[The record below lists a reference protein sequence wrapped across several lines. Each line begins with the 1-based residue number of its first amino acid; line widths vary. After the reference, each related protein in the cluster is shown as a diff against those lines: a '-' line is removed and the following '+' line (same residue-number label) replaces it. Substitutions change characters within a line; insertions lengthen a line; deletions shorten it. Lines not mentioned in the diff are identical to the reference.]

1 MSVLFIG
8 SLELPDQS
16 ANATRIINLAKL
28 FNSCGKK
35 VFLMGTRFHSEVIL
49 QGKYEGFNYS
59 HVDATNYLS
68 ISKIKRMKYLE
79 KLWINTLEKFWEKE
93 HFDIIVVSDFI
104 NQNNS
109 FIIKFARKRN
119 VAIVYNSVEW
129 YQKNNEVFVGIGGK
143 VKFLYNR
150 YNLIVQHVKMKN
162 IIGISSLL
170 TNYYKSKKCNSI
182 RIPTI
187 VDKNKYLFTRETK
200 NKKVII
206 SYAGAPARK
215 DYITNAIKALIL
227 LNFEEKKK
235 IELHLYGVN
244 IEQLEILGIS
254 KKTICELEEILF
266 LHGRIPHSEIQNK
279 IASSDFTIL
288 LRPNLRYANAGFP
301 TKVGESMMC
310 GTPVI
315 ANHTSDLALYIKDGE
330 TGVVVKDES
339 VDSCVNG
346 FRKVLKMRDEEKK
359 KMRILARLE
368 AERSFYYL
376 SYKEEFEKFLK
387 GLKR

>member
-1 MSVLFIG
+1 MSVLFMG

-28 FNSCGKK
+28 FEICGEK
-35 VFLMGTRFHSEVIL
+35 VFLIGTRFHSEVFL
-49 QGKYEGFNYS
+49 QGEYEGFNYS
-59 HVDATNYLS
+59 HVDAVNYLS
-68 ISKIKRMKYLE
+68 ISRLKRIKYLE
-79 KLWINTLEKFWEKE
+79 KLWINTLEKLWEKE
-93 HFDIIVVSDFI
+93 HFNIIVVSGFI

-109 FIIKFARKRN
+109 FIMKFAKQRSIS
-119 VAIVYNSVEW
+119 VVYNSVEW
-129 YQKNNEVFVGIGGK
+129 YEKNNEVFMGIGGK
-143 VKFLYNR
+143 IKFLYNR
-150 YNLIVQHVKMKN
+150 YNIIIQHVKMKN

-170 TNYYKSKKCNSI
+170 TNYYKNKKCNSI

-187 VDKNKYLFTRETK
+187 IDKNKYSFIKETK

-206 SYAGAPARK
+206 SYAGMPAKK
-215 DYITNAIKALIL
+215 DYITNAIKALML

-254 KKTICELEEILF
+254 KNTINELSEILF
-266 LHGRIPHSEIQNK
+266 LHGKIPHSKIQDK
-279 IASSDFTIL
+279 IALSDFTIL

-330 TGVVVKDES
+330 TGIVVKDES
-339 VDSCVNG
+339 VASCVDG
-346 FRKVLKMRDEEKK
+346 FRKVLKMQSEEKK

-368 AERSFYYL
+368 AEKSFYYL
-376 SYKEEFEKFLK
+376 NYKKELEKFLK